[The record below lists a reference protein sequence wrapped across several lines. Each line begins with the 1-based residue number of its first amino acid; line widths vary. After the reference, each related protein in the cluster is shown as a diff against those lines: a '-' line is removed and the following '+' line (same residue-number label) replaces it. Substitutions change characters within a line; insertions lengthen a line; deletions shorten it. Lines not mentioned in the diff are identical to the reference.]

1 MPGTV
6 PVKMVWHRSDSTG
19 VELGQFEGFVTAFS
33 HPQVNKEAGS
43 MTGSG
48 SHPVTERRQCGD
60 EAEGRAEGVPQI
72 SGVGARWPLLC
83 RF

>member
-1 MPGTV
+1 
-6 PVKMVWHRSDSTG
+6 
-19 VELGQFEGFVTAFS
+19 
-33 HPQVNKEAGS
+33 VNKEAGS

>member
-1 MPGTV
+1 
-6 PVKMVWHRSDSTG
+6 
-19 VELGQFEGFVTAFS
+19 
-33 HPQVNKEAGS
+33 

-83 RF
+83 RFQIYKPTETRYLAAFVVGAQLMPMVMPAGP